1 MGHDKSTRDD
11 RHARR
16 EVRTEALAAKR
27 RRRSAPQ
34 QAEPRLQDQA
44 NQGAIPSRSWLQLNL
59 DALETAF
66 TELSKSE
73 QTPTEV
79 LRVALQMLDLVLF
92 DLFMERDST
101 PAPLLQ
107 LVGALRDKAEG
118 RRTLLL
124 DGESSEGVR
133 GRYSRWAYRRIQGFA
148 AGIVEA
154 WVRSTEEIARTDL
167 GRKLGARK
175 AQPIR
180 ASREV
185 ARILVASG
193 FVMEGR
199 GHSHQFG
206 VEDPVERLAHTVKS
220 WRNKAALGK
229 AEFQSDYDAFA
240 TCSSFVFDD
249 EWHLKHLA
257 RFIQPSFRC
266 DSMDGDEAIG
276 LA

>member
-1 MGHDKSTRDD
+1 MGHDNSTRDD

-16 EVRTEALAAKR
+16 KVRTEAFAAKR
-27 RRRSAPQ
+27 RRQAGTQRS
-34 QAEPRLQDQA
+34 EPRLQDQT
-44 NQGAIPSRSWLQLNL
+44 NRVAIASRSWLQLNL

-66 TELSKSE
+66 AEQSKSE

-79 LRVALQMLDLVLF
+79 LRVAMQMLGLVLF

-107 LVGALRDKAEG
+107 LAGALRDKTEG

-124 DGESSEGVR
+124 DGESSEGDR
-133 GRYSRWAYRRIQGFA
+133 SPYSRWAYRRIQGFA

-154 WVRSTEEIARTDL
+154 WVWSTEEVARSDL
-167 GRKLGARK
+167 GRKLGIRK
-175 AQPIR
+175 AQPIQAAR
-180 ASREV
+180 KV
-185 ARILVASG
+185 AKILVASG

-199 GHSHQFG
+199 GHGHQFE

-229 AEFQSDYDAFA
+229 AEFQSDYDLFA
-240 TCSSFVFDD
+240 PRSTLSFDD
-249 EWHLKHLA
+249 ERHLKHLA
-257 RFIQPSFRC
+257 YMCRLYRTGS
-266 DSMDGDEAIG
+266 
-276 LA
+276 